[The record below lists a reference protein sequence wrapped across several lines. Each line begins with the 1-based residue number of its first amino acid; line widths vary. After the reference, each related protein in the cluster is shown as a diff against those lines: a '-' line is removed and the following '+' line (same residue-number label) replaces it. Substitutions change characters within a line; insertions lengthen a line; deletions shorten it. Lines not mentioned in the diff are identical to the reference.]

1 MTSHIGAW
9 QVAERTAGQ
18 HTTPL
23 MIEPEKSTHDIDV
36 RMTVSDLGNA
46 DEEAVRSPA
55 ATSAEGQER
64 R

>member
-1 MTSHIGAW
+1 
-9 QVAERTAGQ
+9 
-18 HTTPL
+18 

-55 ATSAEGQER
+55 ATSAEGHGLPLR
-64 R
+64 RRSRHDRCTSDS